1 MLPGTGR
8 RPSPTDWHHEAR
20 QVGDKEGSLA
30 AGPPALPRLAREGNA
45 SSVNTSDGQDAPR
58 PAGSPRAPALRPRR
72 LVGRDREI
80 AEVTDIVLSSSVTTL
95 MGPGGVGKTAL
106 AMTVAAACAESFPD
120 GVIAVWLAS
129 LRSAE
134 LVGAEVAAA
143 LGLPKSGGR
152 SYEDALSEWLADGTS
167 CCCSTTASTWY
178 PPWLTWST
186 R

>member
-1 MLPGTGR
+1 MT
-8 RPSPTDWHHEAR
+8 TTE
-20 QVGDKEGSLA
+20 
-30 AGPPALPRLAREGNA
+30 
-45 SSVNTSDGQDAPR
+45 GQDVPG
-58 PAGSPRAPALRPRR
+58 PAGSPRAPALRLRR

-80 AEVTDIVLSSSVTTL
+80 AEVTDLVMSSSVTTL

-106 AMTVAAACAESFPD
+106 AMTVAAACADNFPD

-152 SYEDALSEWLADGTS
+152 SYEEALCEWLAD
-167 CCCSTTASTWY
+167 
-178 PPWLTWST
+178 